1 MRKVLLSRISFSAL
15 MLTFL
20 TFIFLFFNFTSA
32 GNWDKPLSGGGSF
45 VYVNETQTNSSVY
58 WGDLLSVHST
68 QFNKLAGILSLN
80 TNWLEN
86 FIINVDKWD
95 NYYTKTQSN
104 NRYLQSESD
113 PNYFNNPNQYY
124 NSTTLPNIDLSPY
137 YNKTEVNNILLN
149 YYNETEVDSLIN
161 SLNSSFGDYY
171 NKTEVDS
178 LINGIPT
185 PDLTIFYN
193 KTEVDN
199 LLNDYYPLSNPYGY
213 LNESYDDSWINNTFY
228 NQTQVDNLINGI
240 DLSIYYTKT
249 ESDNTFVKLSNLVSL
264 VGNWILD
271 KPNYYNSTEVD
282 DLINSIDYVN
292 SSDLNSTQF
301 ETGEP
306 VTIKTSWLTTFIES
320 VSKWANYYTKSE
332 IDNRYSNNTGDQ
344 DLSTYVQ
351 GNMSSETYN
360 ETKITPTTNYSLS
373 FDGVNDYV
381 DLGLDSSLEPI
392 STASWCTWVKFRSE
406 GGARYNQDHL
416 INRWY
421 AIGNFQVLTRY
432 EWDNQKYGFWIYEAD
447 NNQVG
452 GRFGSGIELP
462 TVGNWYHTCFIANG
476 TNLLVYVNGVP
487 STDIYSYDGTLDT
500 GFSRGLII
508 GGRTVPDGVSGG
520 NVDLDEVLIFNRS
533 LNSTEISDLYN
544 SGAGL
549 YANTSIAPFNEG
561 LVSGYHFDEGTGTTA
576 YDITGRNNGT
586 LVNGPT
592 WVDGKISHN
601 LTSTTETL
609 GAKGLMP
616 WASATNFIS
625 TDFSLQWIGNTLK
638 NPWFTSTELG
648 NSTNRWNIFAW
659 DTETVNLNVTNQT
672 TMNNLTVNNL
682 NVTNSFT
689 GNCVNASILNG
700 IIVGC
705 ND

>member
-124 NSTTLPNIDLSPY
+124 NSTTIPQSYNLAAY
-137 YNKTEVNNILLN
+137 YNRTEIDNILLN
-149 YYNETEVDSLIN
+149 YYNDSEVDVLIN
-161 SLNSSFGDYY
+161 DLNISFGNYY

-264 VGNWILD
+264 VGNWTLD
-271 KPNYYNSTEVD
+271 KIGYYTKVEIDNKGYLQSESDPTYYSNPNAYYNSTT
-282 DLINSIDYVN
+282 LPNI
-292 SSDLNSTQF
+292 
-301 ETGEP
+301 
-306 VTIKTSWLTTFIES
+306 
-320 VSKWANYYTKSE
+320 
-332 IDNRYSNNTGDQ
+332 
-344 DLSTYVQ
+344 DLSPYW
-351 GNMSSETYN
+351 
-360 ETKITPTTNYSLS
+360 K
-373 FDGVNDYV
+373 
-381 DLGLDSSLEPI
+381 
-392 STASWCTWVKFRSE
+392 R
-406 GGARYNQDHL
+406 
-416 INRWY
+416 
-421 AIGNFQVLTRY
+421 
-432 EWDNQKYGFWIYEAD
+432 
-447 NNQVG
+447 
-452 GRFGSGIELP
+452 
-462 TVGNWYHTCFIANG
+462 
-476 TNLLVYVNGVP
+476 
-487 STDIYSYDGTLDT
+487 DGTLTAT
-500 GFSRGLII
+500 GNWDLGTYNISANSFIGNGSQLTGLSEKPFAQQGRLSLPQLAGGAYLIEEVPGWAFTGQTNSIQAVSAWLVPIYVSRDVSYRGFRYSISSTTGKTADAYRLGIYDVDYSTGLPKNLVWDSSKQTFATTTGVKQVI
-508 GGRTVPDGVSGG
+508 GLNIALTEGWYYIVGTKNGNINLYGSSPAQQRPPLGG
-520 NVDLDEVLIFNRS
+520 FGDPA
-533 LNSTEISDLYN
+533 T
-544 SGAGL
+544 
-549 YANTSIAPFNEG
+549 
-561 LVSGYHFDEGTGTTA
+561 
-576 YDITGRNNGT
+576 IT
-586 LVNGPT
+586 
-592 WVDGKISHN
+592 I
-601 LTSTTETL
+601 LTSTT
-609 GAKGLMP
+609 AD
-616 WASATNFIS
+616 W
-625 TDFSLQWIGNTLK
+625 TDGFP
-638 NPWFTSTELG
+638 NPWVNTGFSHMNTNGYEASFFKLYR
-648 NSTNRWNIFAW
+648 NSEA
-659 DTETVNLNVTNQT
+659 
-672 TMNNLTVNNL
+672 
-682 NVTNSFT
+682 
-689 GNCVNASILNG
+689 
-700 IIVGC
+700 
-705 ND
+705 